1 MENTPEEIALS
12 GTDPDGDAMVYSLV
26 VSPTV
31 GTAVLSGT
39 TIVYTSTS
47 DTALADTMV
56 YQVSDGSLTATGTI
70 SVAIQGV
77 NDAPVWGEL
86 AGIAVPEN
94 TEVGTV
100 LATFSATDPDG
111 DALTYSLVGETYQF
125 GITNNNLMLV
135 AGLDYEQRTGFALS
149 IGASDGTVTSTT
161 DFSVSVTNVEAPAF
175 DRALTVHL
183 YPTVQTTSTQGQR
196 TAKYPT
202 RVVKTVDGGAV
213 ILELVPSHDADL
225 MTIHPV
231 TGQWSFIESPSYTQP
246 LDENLDAVYEVVL
259 RMRNA
264 DDNSDLVPVLI
275 SPASVLLAEGSL
287 DIGIIEVILVSAQS
301 DTDGDGVL
309 DTVDNCPLTPN
320 ADQADSNQ
328 NGMGDV
334 CEDRDG
340 DGLVDAVDQ
349 CPDSTPG
356 AVMDVFGCEI
366 FVLPASNYIVSVAS
380 ASCPGE
386 NNGSLR
392 LETMN
397 TTYSYTAVVTGPN
410 GTDEFALNQDMGYV
424 KQITGLASGT
434 YQVCFSVPSK
444 SGYSQCF
451 EVKVTEPAPLN
462 ASAVIDYSAKKAVIY
477 VQGARS
483 YTVEVNGST
492 FRAEAG
498 MVEVDL
504 TSGNN
509 QLRITTDLFCQGE
522 WNQDVF
528 VSEQVL
534 VYPNPSSGPTQI
546 YVGGLDTDVRASL
559 FSVSGVYLGTWDLT
573 IAPNRVAF
581 IDLSA
586 QSDGIYLLR
595 IEGLHTRQEL
605 KVIKK
610 Q

>member
-1 MENTPEEIALS
+1 
-12 GTDPDGDAMVYSLV
+12 V
-26 VSPTV
+26 
-31 GTAVLSGT
+31 
-39 TIVYTSTS
+39 
-47 DTALADTMV
+47 ADTIV

-70 SVAIQGV
+70 SIVIEGV
-77 NDAPVWGEL
+77 NDAPAWGVL
-86 AGIAVPEN
+86 DGIAVPEN
-94 TEVGTV
+94 TELGAV
-100 LATFSATDPDG
+100 LATLSASDPDG
-111 DALTYSLVGETYQF
+111 DTLTYSLVGAGYQF
-125 GITNNNLMLV
+125 AISGNRLV
-135 AGLDYEQRTGFALS
+135 LESGLDFEVRAEYQIVVA
-149 IGASDGTVTSTT
+149 ASDGDLSSTT
-161 DFSVSVTNVEAPAF
+161 KVNISVLDVDSPAF
-175 DRALTVHL
+175 DRALTVQL
-183 YPTVQTTSTQGQR
+183 YPSTQTASDQGAQS
-196 TAKYPT
+196 AKYPT

-231 TGQWSFIESPSYTQP
+231 TGQLSFIEPPSYTQP
-246 LDENLDAVYEVVL
+246 LDENFDAVYEVVL

-264 DDNSDLVPVLI
+264 DDQSDLIPVLI
-275 SPASVLLAEGSL
+275 SPVSVLLAEGSL
-287 DIGIIEVILVSAQS
+287 DIGIIEVMLVSAQS

-309 DTVDNCPLTPN
+309 DTADNCSLTPN
-320 ADQADSNQ
+320 PDQADSNQ

-356 AVMDVFGCEI
+356 AVMDVFGCEL
-366 FVLPASNYIVSVAS
+366 FVLPSSNYRVSVTS

-386 NNGSLR
+386 DNGSLS
-392 LETMN
+392 LEILN
-397 TTYSYTAVVTGPN
+397 TNYSYTAVVTGPN

-424 KQITGLASGT
+424 KQITGLTSGT
-434 YQVCFSVPSK
+434 YQVCFSVASK
-444 SGYSQCF
+444 SGYSQCY

-462 ASAVIDYSAKKAVIY
+462 ASAVIDYTARKAVLY

-492 FRAEAG
+492 FRTESG

-504 TSGNN
+504 AAGNN
-509 QLRITTDLFCQGE
+509 QLRITTDLNCQGE
-522 WNQDVF
+522 WRQEVF
-528 VSEQVL
+528 VSEEVL

-546 YVGGLDTDVRASL
+546 YVGGTDTEVEAAL
-559 FSVSGVYLGTWDLT
+559 FAVSGAYLGSWNLT

-586 QSDGIYLLR
+586 QPDGIYVLR